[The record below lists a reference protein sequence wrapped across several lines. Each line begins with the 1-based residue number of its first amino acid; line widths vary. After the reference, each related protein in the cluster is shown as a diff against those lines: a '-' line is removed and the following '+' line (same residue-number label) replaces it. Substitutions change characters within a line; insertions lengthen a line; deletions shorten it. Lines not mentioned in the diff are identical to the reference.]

1 MNDYRPLSPMT
12 FASGEPITEN
22 DSEYFADPIPAQYR
36 QSPLIQGSVRVKF
49 LGVNSVYITDGQSSL
64 LIDPFFTRPHV
75 SGGTGPDL
83 DAMIEP
89 DEDIIRG
96 TLQQAGITEVNA
108 ILMTHGHWDH
118 ALDLPEVWERLVRSN
133 GGTTFPIYG
142 ARSVGSIV
150 ARSEAAN
157 AHFNVVD
164 IGDSISAGNFRV
176 IFLDGRHSRLSGR
189 LRRGLGGTMWATVP
203 RRARAGDYKEG
214 EHTFSILIEHPRYGS
229 ILHQG
234 SANYIE
240 GYYSSI
246 FAQSGGRYTRPDVLL
261 LGIAGYNTVAF
272 GMWGFPSSVR
282 RRDYF
287 REVVEA
293 TDPARIL
300 FTHWDKFGREE
311 CTLDHPV
318 KWFYDSYQSRAIMQE
333 FMRQAGRSRRISVRS
348 GERQIMTRTEY
359 DIQIEYLPLWEEIL
373 VLPAPRR
380 RSAD

>member
-1 MNDYRPLSPMT
+1 MNDYRPLSPMR

-36 QSPLIQGSVRVKF
+36 RSPIIQQSVRAKF
-49 LGVNSVYITDGQSSL
+49 LGVNSVYITDGRRSL

-89 DEDIIRG
+89 DADIISG

-118 ALDLPEVWERLVRSN
+118 ALDLPEVWECLVSSN
-133 GGTTFPIYG
+133 GGRTFPIYG
-142 ARSVGSIV
+142 TRSVGNIV
-150 ARSEAAN
+150 ARSEAASS
-157 AHFNVVD
+157 HFNEVD
-164 IGDSISAGNFRV
+164 IGSSIPIDNFRV

-189 LRRGLGGTMWATVP
+189 LQRGLGGPIEATVP
-203 RRARAGDYKEG
+203 HRARAGDYKEG
-214 EHTFSILIEHPRYGS
+214 EHTFSIMIQHSRYGS

-246 FAQSGGRYTRPDVLL
+246 FAQPGGTYARPDVLL

-272 GMWGFPSSVR
+272 GMWGFPSSAR

-293 TDPARIL
+293 TDPARVL

-318 KWFYDSYQSRAIMQE
+318 RWFYDSYQSRGIMHE
-333 FMRQAGRSRRISVRS
+333 FMRQAGGSRRISVRS
-348 GERQIMTRTEY
+348 GEHQVRTRTEY
-359 DIQIEYLPLWEEIL
+359 DIQIEYLPLWEEVL

-380 RSAD
+380 QDTD